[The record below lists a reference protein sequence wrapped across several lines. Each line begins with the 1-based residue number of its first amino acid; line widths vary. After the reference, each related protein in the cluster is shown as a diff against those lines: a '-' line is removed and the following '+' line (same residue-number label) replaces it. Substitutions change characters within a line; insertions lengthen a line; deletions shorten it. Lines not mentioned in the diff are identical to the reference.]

1 MKIIKDTFNNEF
13 GILREVKMA
22 ETIEDLAKKMN
33 MKRNKKIKLPPNIGR
48 IKIPVLEFY
57 DKEDNFYDKAFYT
70 SEIAFK
76 RYEVIKEISEISE
89 FFNFRKTH

>member
-48 IKIPVLEFY
+48 IKIPVVEFY
-57 DKEDNFYDKAFYT
+57 DKEDNFY
-70 SEIAFK
+70 EI
-76 RYEVIKEISEISE
+76 
-89 FFNFRKTH
+89 

>member
-48 IKIPVLEFY
+48 IKIPVVEFY
-57 DKEDNFYDKAFYT
+57 DKEDNFYDRAFYT
-70 SEIAFK
+70 SEIVFK